1 MKTQKFIVIFAI
13 FMAFVLGA
21 NAQTKQQLKAAKK
34 IEREISQLRGQLAAI
49 NGQIARESIVPDSTM
64 WLKELMRLNSLI
76 SQARASLVSGSLPTI
91 DNWEKQRT
99 SVQRRLAD
107 IKAEVT
113 TQNQRVSGLTPKRD
127 ALTKRI
133 KKLEADRDALMD
145 VSISEAI
152 IQTLPQELTNKETR
166 LRTNSNIVEKQEIQI
181 EAKQMALDKL
191 QAAPIMANPVNGY
204 FGKVFNKSRN
214 TEYTF
219 IIKGTETKSFVVGP
233 QGSASWYLLPG
244 VYTCEIYAWGNIPK
258 GLYTFNVGIETVD
271 YYGENLHWCSWQSTD
286 VYKPRQ

>member
-1 MKTQKFIVIFAI
+1 MKTQIFFVIFAI
-13 FMAFVLGA
+13 FMAVTIGA
-21 NAQTKQQLKAAKK
+21 NAQTKQQLKAAQK
-34 IEREISQLRGQLAAI
+34 IEREISQLRGQLASL
-49 NGQIARESIVPDSTM
+49 NGQIARESIIPDSTM
-64 WLKELMRLNSLI
+64 WHNERVRLDSLI
-76 SQARASLVSGSLPTI
+76 AQGNASLPTM
-91 DNWEKQRT
+91 DAWNKQRT

-107 IKAEVT
+107 MKVEASS
-113 TQNQRVSGLTPKRD
+113 QNQLVAGLTPKRD
-127 ALTKRI
+127 ALSKRI
-133 KKLEADRDALMD
+133 QKLEADRNAIMD

-166 LRTNSNIVEKQEIQI
+166 LRTNSNVVERQEIQI

-191 QAAPIMANPVNGY
+191 QAAPIIANPVNGY
-204 FGKVFNKSRN
+204 FGKVFNKSRS

-244 VYTCEIYAWGNIPK
+244 EYTCQVYAWGSIPK
-258 GLYTFNVGIETVD
+258 GSYTFKVGVETVD
-271 YYGENLHWCSWQSTD
+271 YYGETLHWCSWQSTD

>member
-1 MKTQKFIVIFAI
+1 MKTQIFFLTLAI
-13 FMAFVLGA
+13 FMAITTGV
-21 NAQTKQQLKAAKK
+21 NAQTKQQLKAAQK
-34 IEREISQLRGQLAAI
+34 IEREISQLRGQLAAV
-49 NGQIARESIVPDSTM
+49 NGQIARESIIPDSTI
-64 WLKELMRLNSLI
+64 WHQERVRLDSLI
-76 SQARASLVSGSLPTI
+76 AQARTSLVYGSLPTI
-91 DNWEKQRT
+91 DAWNKQLT
-99 SVQRRLAD
+99 SVKRRLAD
-107 IKAEVT
+107 MKAEAT
-113 TQNQRVSGLTPKRD
+113 AQNQLVDGLTPKRD

-166 LRTNSNIVEKQEIQI
+166 LRTNSNVVERQEIQI

-191 QAAPIMANPVNGY
+191 QAAPIIANPVNGY
-204 FGKVFNKSRN
+204 FGKVFNKSRS

-244 VYTCEIYAWGNIPK
+244 EYTCQVYAWGSIPK
-258 GLYTFNVGIETVD
+258 GSYTFKVGVETVD
-271 YYGENLHWCSWQSTD
+271 YYGETLHWCSWQSTD

>member
-1 MKTQKFIVIFAI
+1 MKTQIFFLTLAI
-13 FMAFVLGA
+13 FMAITTGV
-21 NAQTKQQLKAAKK
+21 NAQTKQQLKAAQK
-34 IEREISQLRGQLAAI
+34 IEREISQLRGQLAAV
-49 NGQIARESIVPDSTM
+49 NGQIARESIIPDSTM
-64 WLKELMRLNSLI
+64 WHRERVRLDSLI
-76 SQARASLVSGSLPTI
+76 AQGNASLPTM
-91 DNWEKQRT
+91 DAWSKQRT

-107 IKAEVT
+107 MKVEASS
-113 TQNQRVSGLTPKRD
+113 QNQLVAGLTPKRD
-127 ALTKRI
+127 ALSKRI
-133 KKLEADRDALMD
+133 QKLEADRNAIMD

-166 LRTNSNIVEKQEIQI
+166 LRTNSNVVERQEIQI

-191 QAAPIMANPVNGY
+191 QAAPIIANPVNGY
-204 FGKVFNKSRN
+204 FGKVFNKSRS

-244 VYTCEIYAWGNIPK
+244 EYTCQVYAWGSIPK
-258 GLYTFNVGIETVD
+258 GSYTFKVGVETVD
-271 YYGENLHWCSWQSTD
+271 YYGETLHWCSWQSTD